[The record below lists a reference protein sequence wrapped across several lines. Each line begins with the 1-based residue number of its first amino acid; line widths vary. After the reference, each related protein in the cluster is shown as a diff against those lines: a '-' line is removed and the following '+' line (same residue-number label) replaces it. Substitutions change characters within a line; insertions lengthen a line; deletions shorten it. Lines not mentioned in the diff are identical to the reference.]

1 MRKENNDDLENKNLE
16 MEVSEEENLC
26 CENVGDN
33 KRLGEIA
40 DRQAM
45 EEFLINVLQFAIEA
59 VKAYNQSNNVAY
71 NLQDKQ
77 SAEGD
82 NGQKCKVEEEV
93 NEVSNKPINVWVYN
107 NNVVDFLN
115 FVATVDGEIVNLGA
129 VPIRILKIL
138 LEHKGKTLTR
148 GQILNQL
155 WGTNKELYD
164 RTIDSH
170 ISMLKRTLGLKNYIR
185 SVRGIGYRI
194 D

>member
-1 MRKENNDDLENKNLE
+1 MNENNNLENENLGN
-16 MEVSEEENLC
+16 VSNHEDNLC
-26 CENVGDN
+26 CENNGDN
-33 KRLGEIA
+33 KRLSEID

-45 EEFLINVLQFAIEA
+45 EEFLINVFQFAIEA
-59 VKAYNQSNNVAY
+59 VKAYNQSSMEGF
-71 NLQDKQ
+71 NLQDNK
-77 SAEGD
+77 SGVED
-82 NGQKCKVEEEV
+82 NGYNHKVEEAGTL
-93 NEVSNKPINVWVYN
+93 VSNSSVNVWIYN
-107 NNVVDFLN
+107 NTLVDFSN

-138 LEHKGKTLTR
+138 LEHKGKTLSR

-185 SVRGIGYRI
+185 SIRGIGYRI